1 MRIVEEHPNGK
12 EPLIQMKKFPHI
24 RNGKI
29 NCMNCLFCKIQ
40 GQENGNNALAL
51 LNLYCKKGFWEDEE
65 DAVQVRQDEGM
76 TDNLET
82 LLKDYAEG
90 CLEFEPMDE

>member
-1 MRIVEEHPNGK
+1 
-12 EPLIQMKKFPHI
+12 MKKFPHI

-29 NCMNCLFCKIQ
+29 NCMNCLFCKIN
-40 GQENGNNALAL
+40 QENGNGNGNGNGTSVLAL

-65 DAVQVRQDEGM
+65 DSVQVDPDEGM
-76 TDNLET
+76 TDNLEN

>member
-1 MRIVEEHPNGK
+1 
-12 EPLIQMKKFPHI
+12 MKKFPHI

-29 NCMNCLFCKIQ
+29 NCMNCLYCKII
-40 GQENGNNALAL
+40 QENGNGGPSL
-51 LNLYCKKGFWEDEE
+51 LNLYCKKGYWENEEGCIEVDPEVGMNDE
-65 DAVQVRQDEGM
+65 
-76 TDNLET
+76 LEI